1 MGKGKLS
8 RTVDELKKARLLRIP
23 IMKIEPRGQTAATI
37 FGILLGLGIGV
48 GGGLAAIAIVQI
60 VQSFQSR

>member
-1 MGKGKLS
+1 MGTGKLS

-23 IMKIEPRGQTAATI
+23 IMKFEPRRQTAATI
-37 FGILLGLGIGV
+37 FGVLLGLGIGV

-60 VQSFQSR
+60 VQSFQSG